1 MTNILYGKIFHCLV
15 NKCHSRLY
23 SIFVHQLLILCL
35 CFSVYLFLERDLTD
49 LKSTCKCNNYLFSF
63 IDYYTMNWKHCGMI
77 IQKHMFV
84 GVEKKEYT
92 EMNVYTLKD
101 DNTKLFL
108 FWKKEGKMK
117 KRTAVYRTI
126 LDFRCLQHINCC
138 HRHLCSDS
146 YTMHIMWIVF
156 VIKFVSTRNQ

>member
-1 MTNILYGKIFHCLV
+1 
-15 NKCHSRLY
+15 
-23 SIFVHQLLILCL
+23 
-35 CFSVYLFLERDLTD
+35 
-49 LKSTCKCNNYLFSF
+49 
-63 IDYYTMNWKHCGMI
+63 MI

-117 KRTAVYRTI
+117 KRTAVYLKMSIKRKKDVSLSFTKFGHTPSVNLMSLFFRILIFRTWF
-126 LDFRCLQHINCC
+126 DRFKG
-138 HRHLCSDS
+138 HL
-146 YTMHIMWIVF
+146 
-156 VIKFVSTRNQ
+156 